1 MQTDPHQHLAE
12 TNLAKLLEEA
22 RQHSASEL
30 RAAEVHPHLG
40 VCPTCRE
47 KFESLAELD
56 VQLRNLR
63 AGEPAAQ
70 KSDCPSA
77 EVWEEIAVGMT
88 EQGETLA
95 YVEHAS
101 RCDHCGPLLRAAVV
115 QLGGLNQELTDA
127 ERRQIAGLKSARP
140 EWQLRLAGRIS
151 GSLRP
156 SPELRDSW
164 WQRWLSVP
172 RFAAAGVAIA
182 LVAAAAWW
190 ALAGRGTPGAA
201 NQLLARAYTD
211 QRTLELR
218 ISGAAYAPL
227 RVQRGPAESFVARPS
242 ALLKAEALIASQMA
256 SHPDDPAWLQAAGRA
271 DLLEGKYDAAVE
283 SLQRAL
289 ELRPDSA
296 ELLLDLGTAHF
307 QRAQSEDRQEDYGAA
322 FEYLSKALTLEPGN
336 TTALFNRA
344 IVSERQFLY
353 RQALEDWEHYLKLD
367 STSQWAEEARNHADA
382 VRTKLKEHGRA
393 RPLLAPQE
401 VGPGVISNEVDQRVE
416 EYLGEAVRKWLPEA
430 FPESGGRE
438 ADASAQR
445 ALFLL
450 ADLTSK
456 QHGDRWLTDLLQ
468 GSSAPQFRRAVA
480 ALARAA
486 SANDAGDFAVAAE
499 QAARAE
505 QLFRDSGNTAG
516 ALRARFEQVFSA
528 QLSRRIGPCRQQVST
543 ALIESKQRP
552 YSWLQIQFAL
562 EEGVCTELTGDLGTA
577 EKSMD
582 QASDL
587 ARKAGYGAV
596 YLRAVGF
603 MADYQFGAGNSPAAW
618 KLITKGTERYWL
630 GQFTALRGYS
640 LYNIL
645 GSYVDAA
652 KEPSLKVAVWREA
665 VALVDSD
672 KDLAMRAGAHGF
684 LANAAASANQL
695 RLAQDEYGE
704 AARLF
709 AVAPRTGAS
718 VSSALENEI
727 RVAQLAARQ
736 GQYDAAIK
744 KLTSNQDLIRQLSDA
759 YLGQMFY
766 SALGELQLRTHQPSE
781 AEQSL
786 RQALALAEKTL
797 ASLNSEGERSA
808 WAKET
813 APVYLAMSEAEL
825 AQGRIPESLAV
836 YEWYLG
842 AAQRAGDA
850 KLRVAPKGEP
860 DATWLSSRLPLL
872 SSETVVAYGVLPDG
886 LAIWTYDNRGVNVQW
901 TPAPARDLPEKAE
914 RFYDFCADPNSEP
927 SGIRRDA
934 RDLYAALIGPIED
947 RLEAGR
953 TLVVEANGWTARVPF
968 EALMDSDGHALI
980 ERWPVVHSL
989 GLYADARMHSE
1000 GKISPT
1006 QHALVVASTASSQAQ
1021 DLIPLPNVV
1030 AEADMVASGFQTAEL
1045 LKAQGATLTALV
1057 SKLPSAAVFHF
1068 TGHSLYA
1075 PQHTGLLLAGTDP
1088 TGGPQLLDADNLRHL
1103 DLKNLQLAVL
1113 STCSSAAGSDGSGGF
1128 SRVAEALESSGVPHV
1143 VASRWSVDSTETRR
1157 LMGIFYRTLLS
1168 GQTVSNALRST
1179 AQQMLSDPRTA
1190 HPYFWAAFAAYG
1202 QP

>member
-1 MQTDPHQHLAE
+1 MQTDPNQHLAE
-12 TNLAKLLEEA
+12 PELAKLLEET
-22 RQHSASEL
+22 RQHADSEVS
-30 RAAEVHPHLG
+30 AAEVHPHLA

-47 KFESLAELD
+47 QFESLAELD
-56 VQLRNLR
+56 GQLRNLQ
-63 AGEPAAQ
+63 AGEPAVR

-77 EVWEEIAVGMT
+77 EVWREVAAGVT
-88 EQGETLA
+88 EQDQTLA
-95 YVEHAS
+95 YVEHGS

-115 QLGGLNQELTDA
+115 ELGSLNQELTDA
-127 ERRQIAGLKSARP
+127 EREQIARLESARP
-140 EWQLRLAGRIS
+140 EWQLRLAERIS
-151 GSLRP
+151 GSPRP
-156 SPELRDSW
+156 SPVSRGSW
-164 WQRWLSVP
+164 WQRWLSIP
-172 RFAAAGVAIA
+172 KFATAGVTIA
-182 LVAAAAWW
+182 LVAAVAWW
-190 ALAGRGTPGAA
+190 TTDGRGTPGSA

-218 ISGAAYAPL
+218 IPGAAYAPL
-227 RVQRGPAESFVARPS
+227 RVQRGPAESFVARPA

-256 SHPDDPAWLQAAGRA
+256 AHPDDPEWLQAAGRA

-289 ELRPDSA
+289 ELRPDA
-296 ELLLDLGTAHF
+296 PELLLDLGTAHF

-322 FEYLSKALTLEPGN
+322 FEYLSKALTLQPEN

-344 IVSERQFLY
+344 IVAEHQFLY

-367 STSQWAEEARNHADA
+367 STSQWAEEARSHASA
-382 VRTKLKEHGRA
+382 VRTKLKEHGQT
-393 RPLLAPQE
+393 RPLLPPAE
-401 VGPGVISNEVDQRVE
+401 VGPAAMDSEVDGRVE
-416 EYLGEAVRKWLPEA
+416 EYLGEAVRKWLPAA
-430 FPESGGRE
+430 FPESGARE

-450 ADLTSK
+450 ADLTSR

-468 GSSAPQFRRAVA
+468 GASAPRYRRAVA
-480 ALARAA
+480 ALARSA
-486 SANDAGDFAVAAE
+486 SANDAGDYAVSAE

-505 QLFRDSGNTAG
+505 QLFRASGNTAG
-516 ALRARFEQVFSA
+516 ALRARFEQVFGE
-528 QLSRRIGPCRQQVST
+528 QLTRRNDECRRDASRE
-543 ALIESKQRP
+543 LKQSEQHP
-552 YSWLQIQFAL
+552 YSWLQIQFSL
-562 EEGVCTELTGDLGTA
+562 EAGVCTELTGDLGPA
-577 EKSMD
+577 EKSED
-582 QASDL
+582 QALDL

-603 MADYQFGAGNSPAAW
+603 IADYQFGAGNFPGAW
-618 KLITKGTERYWL
+618 KLITKGMERYWS

-640 LYNIL
+640 LYNIF
-645 GSYVDAA
+645 GSCVDVA

-672 KDLAMRAGAHGF
+672 EDLAMRAGAHGF

-695 RLAQDEYGE
+695 QLAQDEYSE

-718 VSSALENEI
+718 VSSGLENEI
-727 RVAQLAARQ
+727 RAAQLAARQ

-744 KLTSNQDLIRQLSDA
+744 KLTGNQDLIRQLSDA

-766 SALGELQLRTHQPSE
+766 FALGELQLRTHQPSE

-797 ASLNSEGERSA
+797 ASLNSEGERST
-808 WAKET
+808 WAKDT

-825 AQGRIPESLAV
+825 TQGRIQESLAV

-872 SSETVVAYGVLPDG
+872 ASQTVVAYGVLPDG
-886 LAIWTYDNRGVNVQW
+886 LAIWTYDNRGINVQW
-901 TPAPARDLPEKAE
+901 MPAYPQNLPEKAE

-934 RDLYAALIGPIED
+934 RDLYEALIRPVED

-953 TLVVEANGWTARVPF
+953 TLVVEANGWAARVPF
-968 EALMDSDGHALI
+968 EALLDSDGHALI
-980 ERWPVVHSL
+980 ERWPVVNSP
-989 GLYADARMHSE
+989 GLYANARMHSE

-1006 QHALVVASTASSQAQ
+1006 QYALVVASTASSQAQ
-1021 DLIPLPNVV
+1021 DLIPLPNVL
-1030 AEADMVASGFQTAEL
+1030 AEAEMVASGFQSAEVI
-1045 LKAQGATLTALV
+1045 KAQGATLAALTA
-1057 SKLPSAAVFHF
+1057 KLPSAAVFHF

-1075 PQHTGLLLAGTDP
+1075 PQHAGLLLAGTDP
-1088 TGGPQLLDADNLRHL
+1088 AGGPQLLEADNLRHL
-1103 DLKNLQLAVL
+1103 DLKSLQLAVL

-1128 SRVAEALESSGVPHV
+1128 NRVAEALESSGVPHV
-1143 VASRWSVDSTETRR
+1143 VASRWSVDSMETRR

-1168 GQTVSNALRST
+1168 GQTVSNALRTT